1 MPHSINLITTIATG
15 LGLALIMGFAA
26 ARVRLPPLVGYLV
39 AGIIIGPATPGF
51 VADVELAGQLAEIG
65 VMLMMFGVGLH
76 FSIQDLLAVRSIAIP
91 GAVVQIAGAT
101 VSGGAMALWWGWSL
115 GAALVFG
122 LSLSVASTVVLL
134 RALESRGVLN
144 SLNGR
149 IAVGWL
155 VVEDLVVVLI
165 LVLLPALAGVL
176 GGSPVITEDTSQQG
190 SVWTTL
196 GVTLGKVAAFIA
208 VMLIAGRRLLPQLLW
223 SVARTG
229 SRELFTLAVVS
240 AAVGVAY
247 LSAEL
252 FSVSFA
258 LGAFFAGMMM
268 RESSLSHRAAEE
280 SLPLRDAF
288 SVLFFVSVGMLFEP
302 HVLVAEPL
310 RVVAVVAII
319 ILGKTVAAVAL
330 VLVFRYPLNTAL
342 TVGASLA
349 QIGEFSF
356 ILAGLGVSLNLL
368 PQEGQ
373 SLILAGAL
381 ISISLNSAVFAAIEP
396 AQRWIRA
403 RSTLARALERS
414 DDPLSEL
421 PATVNQ
427 DLLTR
432 HVVLVGYG
440 RVGRRIA
447 DALAINGIPLV
458 VAEQNRELVEELRER
473 HVPAVSGDASDPG
486 VLIQA
491 HIARASVLVVAIPD
505 AAGVRKMVETA
516 KTLNPKVQILLRTHN
531 DEEAALLRRENL
543 GLVFMGEHE
552 LAQAMAQEVLSKLGV
567 KPESRTTVSR

>member
-447 DALAINGIPLV
+447 DALAVNGIPLV
-458 VAEQNRELVEELRER
+458 IAEQNRELVEQLRER
-473 HVPAVSGDASDPG
+473 HIPAVSGDASDPG

>member
-1 MPHSINLITTIATG
+1 
-15 LGLALIMGFAA
+15 
-26 ARVRLPPLVGYLV
+26 
-39 AGIIIGPATPGF
+39 
-51 VADVELAGQLAEIG
+51 
-65 VMLMMFGVGLH
+65 
-76 FSIQDLLAVRSIAIP
+76 
-91 GAVVQIAGAT
+91 
-101 VSGGAMALWWGWSL
+101 MALWWGWSL

-165 LVLLPALAGVL
+165 LVLLPALAGLL
-176 GGSPVITEDTSQQG
+176 GGTPLGGEAASQQG
-190 SVWTTL
+190 SVWATL
-196 GVTLGKVAAFIA
+196 GVTLGKVAAFVV
-208 VMLIAGRRLLPQLLW
+208 VMLVAGKRLLPQLLW

-229 SRELFTLAVVS
+229 SRELFTLAVIS

-302 HVLVAEPL
+302 RVLVEEPL
-310 RVVAVVAII
+310 RVVGVVAVIVV
-319 ILGKTVAAVAL
+319 GKTVAAVAL
-330 VLVFRYPLNTAL
+330 VLAFRYPLNTAL

-356 ILAGLGVSLNLL
+356 ILAGLGISLGLL

-381 ISISLNSAVFAAIEP
+381 ISISFNSAVFAAIEP
-396 AQRWIRA
+396 AQRWVRA
-403 RSTLARALERS
+403 RSSLARALERS
-414 DDPLSEL
+414 GDPLSEL

-427 DLLTR
+427 DLLTH

-440 RVGRRIA
+440 RVGSRIA
-447 DALAINGIPLV
+447 GVLASKGIPLV
-458 VAEQNRELVEELRER
+458 VAEQNRELVEELRR
-473 HVPAVSGDASDPG
+473 RQVPAVSGDASDPA

-516 KTLNPKVQILLRTHN
+516 KTLNPRVEILLRTHN
-531 DEEAALLRRENL
+531 DEEAALLRREDL
-543 GLVFMGEHE
+543 GVVFMGEHE
-552 LAQAMAQEVLSKLGV
+552 LAQAMAREVLSKLEAV
-567 KPESRTTVSR
+567 

>member
-1 MPHSINLITTIATG
+1 
-15 LGLALIMGFAA
+15 
-26 ARVRLPPLVGYLV
+26 
-39 AGIIIGPATPGF
+39 
-51 VADVELAGQLAEIG
+51 
-65 VMLMMFGVGLH
+65 MFGVGLH

-91 GAVVQIAGAT
+91 GAIVQIGGAT
-101 VSGGAMALWWGWSL
+101 ISGAAMALWWGWSL

-134 RALESRGVLN
+134 RALESRGVLS

-165 LVLLPALAGVL
+165 LVLLPGLAGVL
-176 GGSPVITEDTSQQG
+176 GGTPPGMEAASQQS
-190 SVWTTL
+190 SVWATL
-196 GVTLGKVAAFIA
+196 GVTLAKVAAFIA
-208 VMLIAGRRLLPQLLW
+208 VMLVAGRRLLPQLLW

-310 RVVAVVAII
+310 RVVGVVAII
-319 ILGKTVAAVAL
+319 IVGKTVAAIAL
-330 VLVFRYPLNTAL
+330 GLLFRYPLNTAL

-356 ILAGLGVSLNLL
+356 ILAGLGVSLGLL
-368 PQEGQ
+368 SQEGQ

-432 HVVLVGYG
+432 HVVLIGYG

-447 DALAINGIPLV
+447 EALAANGIPLV
-458 VAEQNRELVEELRER
+458 IAEQNRELVEELRER

-516 KTLNPKVQILLRTHN
+516 KTLNPKVEILLRTHN

-552 LAQAMAQEVLSKLGV
+552 LAQAMAQEVLSKLEV
-567 KPESRTTVSR
+567 KAEAEVR